1 MSEAGN
7 AQLAPSAISVPQAL
21 ILVDSAPAAVPPDD
35 RVPTIDILRALALFG
50 ILMVNLLTEF
60 RISIFQQ
67 FLPSD
72 PMASKADRFLDTFI
86 SYAFDMKAF
95 ALFSLLF
102 GVGMA
107 IQYDRLATHERPL
120 NWMRRRLLILLGFGL
135 FHLLFIWNG
144 DILTEYA
151 LAGLLILPLIR
162 EDQATLALCSLG
174 LFVFYVAEP
183 AFHLPIYWPDTET
196 FARHVIAANQA
207 YGDGGFI
214 EIWRFSLSE
223 LTMILPLHEFI
234 FARTLA
240 LFLFGAWVWRSGVI
254 QNSRVHRRDLLIGGA
269 LATAAGVA
277 LTIAVD
283 NEMFSRTPVLR
294 GSITYLAPTVQ
305 ALGYAAITIVAI
317 GLPYLGGFLK
327 LFAPM
332 GRMSFTNYIAQSIVF
347 NGIFFGYGL
356 GQFGRMTVTSAFVIG
371 LSVYAVQLI
380 GSALWLRWFRF
391 GPLEWLWR
399 SLMYGRL
406 QAMRTAGLRSER
418 VPN

>member
-1 MSEAGN
+1 
-7 AQLAPSAISVPQAL
+7 
-21 ILVDSAPAAVPPDD
+21 
-35 RVPTIDILRALALFG
+35 
-50 ILMVNLLTEF
+50 
-60 RISIFQQ
+60 
-67 FLPSD
+67 
-72 PMASKADRFLDTFI
+72 
-86 SYAFDMKAF
+86 
-95 ALFSLLF
+95 
-102 GVGMA
+102 
-107 IQYDRLATHERPL
+107 
-120 NWMRRRLLILLGFGL
+120 
-135 FHLLFIWNG
+135 
-144 DILTEYA
+144 
-151 LAGLLILPLIR
+151 
-162 EDQATLALCSLG
+162 
-174 LFVFYVAEP
+174 
-183 AFHLPIYWPDTET
+183 
-196 FARHVIAANQA
+196 
-207 YGDGGFI
+207 
-214 EIWRFSLSE
+214 
-223 LTMILPLHEFI
+223 
-234 FARTLA
+234 LA
-240 LFLFGAWVWRSGVI
+240 LFLFGAWVWRSGLI

-294 GSITYLAPTVQ
+294 VSITYLAPTVQ

-347 NGIFFGYGL
+347 NWIFFGYGF

-371 LSVYAVQLI
+371 LSVYAFQLV

-406 QAMRTAGLRSER
+406 QAMRTSGLRSER